1 MEAVARRLERQ
12 SASCRETLALA
23 SVIGRE
29 FDPVVVEALSGADG
43 DELYGALEE
52 AASAR
57 LLVGLPNAPGRLR
70 FSHILVRDVLY
81 KSIPAPRRV
90 RLHRAIGQ
98 ALEMLYSENPEPHLA
113 EVAHHFIA
121 GDAGPR
127 EGDRVRPA
135 RRRPGSLTA
144 CSRGGRP
151 PLHEC
156 APRARVDRIGRRRQ
170 DLCAPALAR
179 RGAKPRRTQLEA
191 KEVLRRA
198 ATLAERTGRTDRLAR
213 AAVEYGG
220 RFAWSR
226 ASTDQFLV
234 PLLERALAAIDEADS
249 AERVKLLA
257 RLATATRD
265 DPSRA
270 RRVRIA
276 EEAVQIARR
285 LDDPETLAF
294 ALEGHWTAV
303 EGPDT
308 AGGGIEPGAML
319 VKLGEQTGDKERAL
333 AGHQY
338 RLNGFWTLGNRVGVD
353 VETGRDRVT
362 RGPAGPAGPAV
373 GPRHGSDD
381 ARTHGG
387 ATRGRRTADL

>member
-1 MEAVARRLERQ
+1 MLESTGSGDADRI
-12 SASCRETLALA
+12 CALLL
-23 SVIGRE
+23 SLG
-29 FDPVVVEALSGADG
+29 EALSRA
-43 DELYGALEE
+43 
-52 AASAR
+52 
-57 LLVGLPNAPGRLR
+57 GR
-70 FSHILVRDVLY
+70 S
-81 KSIPAPRRV
+81 S
-90 RLHRAIGQ
+90 
-98 ALEMLYSENPEPHLA
+98 
-113 EVAHHFIA
+113 
-121 GDAGPR
+121 
-127 EGDRVRPA
+127 
-135 RRRPGSLTA
+135 
-144 CSRGGRP
+144 
-151 PLHEC
+151 
-156 APRARVDRIGRRRQ
+156 
-170 DLCAPALAR
+170 
-179 RGAKPRRTQLEA
+179 EA

-234 PLLERALAAIDEADS
+234 PLLERALAAIDEADT

-294 ALEGHWTAV
+294 ALEGHWTASRRPRHR
-303 EGPDT
+303 GRRDRT
-308 AGGGIEPGAML
+308 GRDAG
-319 VKLGEQTGDKERAL
+319 QTGRADGRQGACARRAPIPAERFLDA
-333 AGHQY
+333 
-338 RLNGFWTLGNRVGVD
+338 REPSRCRRR
-353 VETGRDRVT
+353 TGRDRVT
-362 RGPAGPAGPAV
+362 RGRAGPAGPAV